1 MEIVRHLLRLFAY
14 DEWANAESLASLK
27 AAGAPP
33 ARALRFM
40 GHIIGAEW
48 LWLGRINEDRASMP
62 VWPDLTL
69 EECEA
74 QLPDLARHWRD
85 FLDALT
91 PAELSRRVEYINTK
105 GERWANTTEDILTHV
120 VIHSAYHRGQIAT
133 ELRAAGSTP
142 AYTDFIHCVRQGLIE

>member
-14 DEWANAESLASLK
+14 DEWANGESLASLK

-33 ARALRFM
+33 PRALRFM

-48 LWLGRINEDRASMP
+48 LWLGRLKQHRASLP
-62 VWPDLTL
+62 VWPDLTV
-69 EECEA
+69 EQCEA
-74 QLPDLARHWRD
+74 QIPDLGRHWRD
-85 FLDALT
+85 FLDALA
-91 PAELSRRVEYINTK
+91 PAELSRRVEYTNTK
-105 GERWANTTEDILTHV
+105 GENWTNTTEDILTHV

-133 ELRAAGSTP
+133 ELRAAGSVP

>member
-14 DEWANAESLASLK
+14 DEWANAESLAALK

-48 LWLGRINEDRASMP
+48 LWLGRLNEDRASMP
-62 VWPDLTL
+62 VWPDLTM

-74 QLPDLARHWRD
+74 QLPDLARQWRD

-91 PAELSRRVEYINTK
+91 PAELSRRVEYVNTK

-133 ELRAAGSTP
+133 ELRAAGSAP
-142 AYTDFIHCVRQGLIE
+142 AYTDFIHCVRQGLVE